1 MKTSPQEPFYSTV
14 TPSDSK
20 KRTRTVSEVSK
31 YTVNNLVIILTIF
44 IIIVTLK
51 SVHRNTPNVLVVDMV
66 V

>member
-1 MKTSPQEPFYSTV
+1 MKTSPQEPFYRTV